1 MGICISTNIL
11 GLVGQRVNKIKFD
24 ERTHQVQIVCRRDR
38 RKRAVDPVTGIQGTV
53 NRYVSREVRDIP
65 FMGYPCILKI
75 ELAQVFVSKNVRRME
90 ACELVDKGN
99 RFTRRFCRLVSG
111 LCRHMSIQAV
121 ARHLNLRWE
130 AVKNMDIAHLIDT
143 LPALDPTQLTGLT
156 SIGVDEVARAKGH
169 DYMTV
174 VYDMVSGHL
183 IWVGTGRTA
192 EVFSTFLTLLP
203 IETASGIK
211 AVAMDMGPAYQK
223 SVKDCLPN
231 ADIVFDR
238 FHVMKNYSKAIQ
250 NQRRLEFRKADKNNK
265 DLIKGSLY
273 LLLRNADKL
282 SAKQS
287 DKLMQLRNNNQNL
300 NLAYVLKEQLQALWS
315 AGTYEEMAAQ
325 LESWCQIA
333 DASNMMY
340 LKKFAKSLRR
350 HCIGICNY
358 AKHQLTSARIEA
370 GNVAIGM
377 IRKRARGIR
386 DTEYFKL
393 KIRQPSL
400 PDDQSMFYA

>member
-1 MGICISTNIL
+1 
-11 GLVGQRVNKIKFD
+11 
-24 ERTHQVQIVCRRDR
+24 
-38 RKRAVDPVTGIQGTV
+38 
-53 NRYVSREVRDIP
+53 
-65 FMGYPCILKI
+65 
-75 ELAQVFVSKNVRRME
+75 
-90 ACELVDKGN
+90 
-99 RFTRRFCRLVSG
+99 
-111 LCRHMSIQAV
+111 MSIQAV
-121 ARHLNLRWE
+121 ARHLKLRWE
-130 AVKNMDIAHLIDT
+130 TVKNMDKAYLVET
-143 LPALDPTQLTGLT
+143 LPALDPTQLSGLD

-174 VYDMVSGHL
+174 VYDMVSGQL

-192 EVFSTFLTLLP
+192 DVFSTFLQLLP
-203 IETASGIK
+203 EATASGIK

-223 SVKDCLPN
+223 SVRDCLPN
-231 ADIVFDR
+231 ANIVFDR

-250 NQRRLEFRKADKNNK
+250 NQRRIEFRKADRNNK

-282 SAKQS
+282 SENQSEHLKQLL
-287 DKLMQLRNNNQNL
+287 DNNQNL
-300 NLAYVLKEQLQALWS
+300 NLVYVLKEQLQALWLAPS
-315 AGTYEEMAAQ
+315 YDEMAVQ

-333 DASNMMY
+333 DQSNMIY
-340 LKKFAKSLRR
+340 LKKFAKSLRK

-358 AKHQLTSARIEA
+358 AKHKLTSARIEA

-393 KIRQPSL
+393 KIRQSSL
-400 PDDQSMFYA
+400 PDQQSMFYA

>member
-130 AVKNMDIAHLIDT
+130 TVKNMDIAHLIDT

-377 IRKRARGIR
+377 IRKRASGIR

-393 KIRQPSL
+393 KIRQSSL
-400 PDDQSMFYA
+400 PDDQSTFYA

>member
-130 AVKNMDIAHLIDT
+130 TVKNMDIAHLIDT

-393 KIRQPSL
+393 KIRQSSL

>member
-1 MGICISTNIL
+1 MGIGISTNIL
-11 GLVGQRVNKIKFD
+11 GLVGQRVNEIKLD
-24 ERTHQVQIVCRRDR
+24 EQTQQINILCARDR
-38 RKRAVDPVTGIQGTV
+38 RKKVIDTVTGMKGTV
-53 NRYVSREVRDIP
+53 NRYVCRQVRDVP
-65 FMGYPCILKI
+65 FLGYPCVLEI
-75 ELAQVFVSKNVRRME
+75 ELAQVFVSKNARRME
-90 ACELVDKGN
+90 ACEFVDKGN

-121 ARHLNLRWE
+121 ARHLKLRWE
-130 AVKNMDIAHLIDT
+130 TVKNMDKAYLVET
-143 LPALDPTQLTGLT
+143 LPALDPTQLSGLD

-174 VYDMVSGHL
+174 VYDMVSGQL

-192 EVFSTFLTLLP
+192 DVFSTFLQLLP
-203 IETASGIK
+203 EATASGIK

-223 SVKDCLPN
+223 SVRDCLPN
-231 ADIVFDR
+231 ANIVFDR

-250 NQRRLEFRKADKNNK
+250 NQRRIEFRKADRNNK

-282 SAKQS
+282 SENQSEHLKQLL
-287 DKLMQLRNNNQNL
+287 DNNQNL
-300 NLAYVLKEQLQALWS
+300 NLVYVLKEQLQALWLAPS
-315 AGTYEEMAAQ
+315 YDEMAVQ

-333 DASNMMY
+333 DQSNMIY
-340 LKKFAKSLRR
+340 LKKFAKSLRK

-358 AKHQLTSARIEA
+358 AKHKLTSARIEA

-393 KIRQPSL
+393 KIRQSSL
-400 PDDQSMFYA
+400 PDQQSMFYA

>member
-24 ERTHQVQIVCRRDR
+24 ERTHQVQIVRRRDR

-130 AVKNMDIAHLIDT
+130 TVKNMDIAHLIDT

-250 NQRRLEFRKADKNNK
+250 NQ
-265 DLIKGSLY
+265 
-273 LLLRNADKL
+273 
-282 SAKQS
+282 
-287 DKLMQLRNNNQNL
+287 
-300 NLAYVLKEQLQALWS
+300 
-315 AGTYEEMAAQ
+315 
-325 LESWCQIA
+325 
-333 DASNMMY
+333 
-340 LKKFAKSLRR
+340 
-350 HCIGICNY
+350 
-358 AKHQLTSARIEA
+358 
-370 GNVAIGM
+370 
-377 IRKRARGIR
+377 
-386 DTEYFKL
+386 
-393 KIRQPSL
+393 
-400 PDDQSMFYA
+400 

>member
-393 KIRQPSL
+393 KIRQSSL

>member
-130 AVKNMDIAHLIDT
+130 TVKNMDIAHLIDT

-169 DYMTV
+169 DYTTV

-393 KIRQPSL
+393 KIRQSSL

>member
-130 AVKNMDIAHLIDT
+130 TVKNMDIAHLIDT

-340 LKKFAKSLRR
+340 RKKFAKSLRR

-393 KIRQPSL
+393 KIRQSSL

>member
-130 AVKNMDIAHLIDT
+130 TVKNMDIAHLIDT

-358 AKHQLTSARIEA
+358 AKHQLASARIEA

-393 KIRQPSL
+393 KIRQSSL